1 MPFGNF
7 TLHCKALWSAT
18 RLQTRKTRCQQKAA
32 TLKTIF
38 RFQQLRFSFHWWRVL
53 FSLLSRHSQKRPPF
67 LDVSPKVPWP
77 VGCLDG
83 SGGYNTKK
91 DEGTAS
97 FGWAWQFPIL
107 QRKAPVGWGL
117 TFWSSM
123 WFGFPR
129 IHWTTPTPTTE
140 TRSSPSA
147 KKKDQATTL
156 QGFKSSDL
164 GPTWYW
170 SGFSKMIFSS
180 KSCWLQFFYTQ
191 AQISESKIEVNV
203 LTGFVISTS
212 YSTEKTSQHFW
223 WIAASHHQK
232 KTPLDLKWPTCLKEI
247 FKNLPQPQGP
257 TSSKHPGGRIGMV
270 QTPLKVNR
278 IQSWS
283 IAKNGIPVTSDEVAN
298 GHDSPRLGRPVSF
311 LGDGF
316 SILDIF

>member
-1 MPFGNF
+1 MMPFGNF

-38 RFQQLRFSFHWWRVL
+38 RFQQLRFSFHWWWVL
-53 FSLLSRHSQKRPPF
+53 FSLLSRHSQKRPPL
-67 LDVSPKVPWP
+67 LDASPKVPWP

-107 QRKAPVGWGL
+107 QRKTPVGWGL
-117 TFWSSM
+117 AFWSSM

-129 IHWTTPTPTTE
+129 IHWTNPTPKTE
-140 TRSSPSA
+140 ARSSPSA
-147 KKKDQATTL
+147 KKKTKRQLCKGSNLRTWGQLDIDLDFPRWSSL
-156 QGFKSSDL
+156 QNPVGCS
-164 GPTWYW
+164 
-170 SGFSKMIFSS
+170 FS
-180 KSCWLQFFYTQ
+180 TQ

-212 YSTEKTSQHFW
+212 YATEKTSQHFLMN
-223 WIAASHHQK
+223 SSFTPPK
-232 KTPLDLKWPTCLKEI
+232 TTPLHLKWPTCLKEI
-247 FKNLPQPQGP
+247 FKNLPNPKVQPHQ
-257 TSSKHPGGRIGMV
+257 
-270 QTPLKVNR
+270 N
-278 IQSWS
+278 IQVEEWAWYKLRWRS
-283 IAKNGIPVTSDEVAN
+283 IESNPGIPVTSDEVV
-298 GHDSPRLGRPVSF
+298 SSSWFTRLGLVSF